1 MNKGKA
7 PFKMESESPEG
18 FHVLHMYHTCT
29 TGTTCGSILYIP
41 QQEESYFIYP
51 SRKKEDFSRRLATTQ
66 PMRNCCNST
75 NEKPPQPR
83 ILALLQ

>member
-18 FHVLHMYHTCT
+18 RVLTHVPHMHHSYHLWQHTLHTPA
-29 TGTTCGSILYIP
+29 GRILLYIP
-41 QQEESYFIYP
+41 QQEEG
-51 SRKKEDFSRRLATTQ
+51 RFSRRLATTQ